1 MDVKLNT
8 IPIEAYRRTESA
20 SKKDK
25 GIDNGKRTG
34 IEENA
39 PAKTITLP
47 GNQRTDVAA
56 VRVNRNVSMMEGV
69 LTGSEK
75 ETLLEYFGRLGD
87 KPESSQIYNTRARTM
102 HKVSLGSKVDL
113 KG

>member
-20 SKKDK
+20 SKRDK
-25 GIDNGKRTG
+25 GIDQGKRTG
-34 IEENA
+34 IEDSI

-47 GNQRTDVAA
+47 GKEQSDVAA
-56 VRVNRNVSMMEGV
+56 VRVSRNVSMMEGV

-87 KPESSQIYNTRARTM
+87 QPESSQIYNTRARTA
-102 HKVSLGSKVDL
+102 HKASLGLKVDL